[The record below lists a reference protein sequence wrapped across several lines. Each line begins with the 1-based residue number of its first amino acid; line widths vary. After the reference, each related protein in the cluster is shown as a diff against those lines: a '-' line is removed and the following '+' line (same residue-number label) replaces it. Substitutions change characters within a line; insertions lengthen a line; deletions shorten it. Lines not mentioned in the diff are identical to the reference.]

1 MARKSATSRLA
12 HFLDQ
17 LLRPIVQRHSQGTT
31 FTNGTDFIYKLNEF
45 TTDKKRFHP
54 STKFA
59 TITIKYLETMLTH
72 GELLL
77 TLQEYLNENLAL
89 PFIENFS
96 INEIIRLT
104 SMFLHHTRVYYDHKI
119 YRFLKGSPSSLPFTD
134 TLLNITAFQW
144 QKNLLQEPLINREF
158 YGRYLFF
165 NVCLLIVS
173 NF

>member
-59 TITIKYLETMLTH
+59 TITIKYLETML
-72 GELLL
+72 
-77 TLQEYLNENLAL
+77 QEYLNENLAL

-134 TLLNITAFQW
+134 TLLNISAFQW
-144 QKNLLQEPLINREF
+144 QKNLLQEPLVNREF
-158 YGRYLFF
+158 YGRVVF
-165 NVCLLIVS
+165 
-173 NF
+173 